1 MLTLTHKNTVY
12 TTKTCAV
19 DAGFLVLDKIR
30 NMKYLLACIFIGTC
44 LTASAQADFNNV
56 FLAGVDDAE
65 RFTTSYMEPLSESVV
80 YSMSTGWYNT
90 ADAKPL
96 GGFEIS
102 ILGNITGFK
111 NKEDKKTF
119 ILNPND
125 YENLDFV
132 DNPGVAREVSTALGN
147 ISGTEVYVE
156 SEVLEVTVRE
166 TFELPSGLSGEDIDF
181 IPSGYIQAGIGLFK
195 GTEIKA
201 RFLPK
206 IEYEDTSIGLLGL
219 GLQHD
224 FTKLLPADKILPVAI
239 SAVIGYTNINGDYD
253 LAEADLIDGENQ
265 RIEAEI
271 NSWAFGAVVSTKLPV
286 INFYG
291 GVNYIT
297 GKSVTDVLGTYRVTS
312 GPFASETYVD
322 PFSITKKVNG
332 VTGTIGTKLKLGFF
346 RLNAEYNLGEFNTAT
361 LGINFGFR

>member
-1 MLTLTHKNTVY
+1 MKNLLTCV
-12 TTKTCAV
+12 
-19 DAGFLVLDKIR
+19 FLG
-30 NMKYLLACIFIGTC
+30 AC
-44 LTASAQADFNNV
+44 LTTAAQADFNNV
-56 FLAGVDDAE
+56 LAAGVEDAE
-65 RFTTSYMEPLSESVV
+65 RFTTDYMAPLSESVV

-96 GGFEIS
+96 SGFEIS
-102 ILGNITGFK
+102 IIGNITGFK
-111 NKEDKKTF
+111 NKEDKKSF
-119 ILNPND
+119 ILDPSD

-132 DNPGVAREVSTALGN
+132 ENPGVAREVSTALGD
-147 ISGTEVYVE
+147 ISGTQVYVE
-156 SEVLEVTVRE
+156 GEVLGVTVRE
-166 TFELPSGLSGEDIDF
+166 TFELPSGLAGENIDF
-181 IPSGYIQAGIGLFK
+181 VPSGYLQASVGVIK

-206 IEYEDTSIGLLGL
+206 MQYEDASIGLFGL
-219 GLQHD
+219 GIQHD

-253 LAEADLIDGENQ
+253 LSNARLIEGENQ

-271 NSWAFGAVVSTKLPV
+271 SSWTFGAVVSTKLPI

-297 GKSVTDVLGTYRVTS
+297 GKSVTDVLGTYRVNS
-312 GPFASETYVD
+312 GPFESETYKD
-322 PFSITKKVNG
+322 PFSIVKKVNG
-332 VTGTIGTKLKLGFF
+332 VTGTLGTKLKLGFF

-361 LGINFGFR
+361 VGINFGFR

>member
-1 MLTLTHKNTVY
+1 MKKL
-12 TTKTCAV
+12 
-19 DAGFLVLDKIR
+19 LVF
-30 NMKYLLACIFIGTC
+30 IFIGSC
-44 LTASAQADFNNV
+44 LTAKAQADFNNV
-56 FLAGVDDAE
+56 LAAGVDDAE
-65 RFTTSYMEPLSESVV
+65 QFTTDYMAPLSESVV
-80 YSMSTGWYNT
+80 YSISTGWYNT

-102 ILGNITGFK
+102 IIGNITGFK

-119 ILNPND
+119 LLDPND

-132 DNPGVAREVSTALGN
+132 ENPGMAREVSTALGD
-147 ISGTEVYVE
+147 ISGTEVFVE
-156 SEVLEVTVRE
+156 GEVLGVTVRE

-181 IPSGYIQAGIGLFK
+181 VPSGYVQASVGLIK
-195 GTEIKA
+195 GTEVKA

-206 IEYEDTSIGLLGL
+206 IDYEDASIGMFGL
-219 GLQHD
+219 GIQHD

-239 SAVIGYTNINGDYD
+239 SAVIGYTNISGDYD
-253 LAEADLIDGENQ
+253 LTNAKLIDGEDQ
-265 RIEAEI
+265 RIEAKI
-271 NSWAFGAVVSTKLPV
+271 NSWAFGAVVSTKLPI

-322 PFSITKKVNG
+322 PFSIIKKVSG
-332 VTGTIGTKLKLGFF
+332 VTGTVGTKLKLGFF

-361 LGINFGFR
+361 VGINFGFR

>member
-1 MLTLTHKNTVY
+1 MKNLF
-12 TTKTCAV
+12 TCV
-19 DAGFLVLDKIR
+19 FLG
-30 NMKYLLACIFIGTC
+30 AC
-44 LTASAQADFNNV
+44 LTTAAQADFNNV
-56 FLAGVDDAE
+56 LAAGVEDAE
-65 RFTTSYMEPLSESVV
+65 RFTTDYMAPLSESVV

-102 ILGNITGFK
+102 IIGNITGFK

-119 ILNPND
+119 ILNPSD

-132 DNPGVAREVSTALGN
+132 ENPGVAREVSTALGD
-147 ISGTEVYVE
+147 ISGTQVYVE
-156 SEVLEVTVRE
+156 GEVLGVTVRE
-166 TFELPSGLSGEDIDF
+166 TFELPSGLAGENIDF
-181 IPSGYIQAGIGLFK
+181 VPSGYLQASVGVIK

-206 IEYEDTSIGLLGL
+206 MEYEDASIGLFGL
-219 GLQHD
+219 GIQHD

-253 LAEADLIDGENQ
+253 LSNARLIEGENQ

-271 NSWAFGAVVSTKLPV
+271 SSWAFGAVVSTKLPI

-297 GKSVTDVLGTYRVTS
+297 GKSVTDVLGTYRVNS
-312 GPFASETYVD
+312 GPFESETYED
-322 PFSITKKVNG
+322 PFSIVKKVNG
-332 VTGTIGTKLKLGFF
+332 VTGTLGTKLKLGFL

-361 LGINFGFR
+361 VGINFGFR

>member
-1 MLTLTHKNTVY
+1 MKNLLTS
-12 TTKTCAV
+12 
-19 DAGFLVLDKIR
+19 
-30 NMKYLLACIFIGTC
+30 IFVGTC

-56 FLAGVDDAE
+56 LSAGVEDAE
-65 RFTTSYMEPLSESVV
+65 TFTADYMAPLSESVV

-102 ILGNITGFK
+102 IIGNITGFK

-119 ILNPND
+119 ILDPND
-125 YENLDFV
+125 YQNLDFV
-132 DNPGVAREVSTALGN
+132 ENPGVARPVSTALGD
-147 ISGTEVYVE
+147 ISGTEVFVE
-156 SEVLEVTVRE
+156 GEVLGVTVRE

-181 IPSGYIQAGIGLFK
+181 VPSGYVQASVGLIK

-206 IEYEDTSIGLLGL
+206 MEYEDASIGLFGL
-219 GLQHD
+219 GIQHD

-239 SAVIGYTNINGDYD
+239 SAVIGYTNISGDYD
-253 LAEADLIDGENQ
+253 LANANLVDGENQ

-271 NSWAFGAVVSTKLPV
+271 SSWAFGAVVSTKLPI

-312 GPFASETYVD
+312 GPFASETYED

-332 VTGTIGTKLKLGFF
+332 VTGTLGTKLKLGFF

-361 LGINFGFR
+361 VGINFGFR

>member
-1 MLTLTHKNTVY
+1 MKNLF
-12 TTKTCAV
+12 TCV
-19 DAGFLVLDKIR
+19 FLG
-30 NMKYLLACIFIGTC
+30 AC
-44 LTASAQADFNNV
+44 LTTAAQADFNNV
-56 FLAGVDDAE
+56 LAAGVEDAE
-65 RFTTSYMEPLSESVV
+65 RFTTDYMAPLSESVV

-102 ILGNITGFK
+102 IIGNITGFK

-119 ILNPND
+119 ILDPSD

-132 DNPGVAREVSTALGN
+132 ENPGVAREVSTALGD
-147 ISGTEVYVE
+147 ISGTQVYVE
-156 SEVLEVTVRE
+156 GEVLGVTVRE
-166 TFELPSGLSGEDIDF
+166 TFELPSGLAGENIDF
-181 IPSGYIQAGIGLFK
+181 VPSGYLQASVGVIK

-206 IEYEDTSIGLLGL
+206 MEYEDASIGLFGL
-219 GLQHD
+219 GIQHD

-253 LAEADLIDGENQ
+253 LSNARLIEGENQ

-271 NSWAFGAVVSTKLPV
+271 SSWAFGAVVSTKLPI

-297 GKSVTDVLGTYRVTS
+297 GKSVTDVLGTYRVNS
-312 GPFASETYVD
+312 GPFESETYED
-322 PFSITKKVNG
+322 PFSIVKKVNG
-332 VTGTIGTKLKLGFF
+332 VTGTLGTKLKLGFF

-361 LGINFGFR
+361 VGINFGFR

>member
-1 MLTLTHKNTVY
+1 MKNLVTSVLIGS
-12 TTKTCAV
+12 CLAV
-19 DAGFLVLDKIR
+19 
-30 NMKYLLACIFIGTC
+30 
-44 LTASAQADFNNV
+44 SAQADFNNV
-56 FLAGVDDAE
+56 LSAGVEDAE
-65 RFTTSYMEPLSESVV
+65 TFTTDYMAPLSESVI

-102 ILGNITGFK
+102 IIGNITGFK

-119 ILNPND
+119 ILDPND
-125 YENLDFV
+125 YQNLDFV
-132 DNPGVAREVSTALGN
+132 DNPGVARPVSTALGD
-147 ISGTEVYVE
+147 ISGTEVFVE
-156 SEVLEVTVRE
+156 GEVLGVTVRE

-181 IPSGYIQAGIGLFK
+181 IPSGYVQASVGLIK
-195 GTEIKA
+195 GTEVKA

-206 IEYEDTSIGLLGL
+206 IEYEDASIGLFGL
-219 GLQHD
+219 GIQHD

-239 SAVIGYTNINGDYD
+239 SAVIGYTNISGDYD
-253 LAEADLIDGENQ
+253 LVNADLIDGENQ

-271 NSWAFGAVVSTKLPV
+271 NSWAFGAVVSTKLPI

-297 GKSVTDVLGTYRVTS
+297 GKSVTDVLGTYRVTG
-312 GPFASETYVD
+312 GPFASETYED

-332 VTGTIGTKLKLGFF
+332 VTGTLGTKLKLGFF

-361 LGINFGFR
+361 VGVNFGFR

>member
-1 MLTLTHKNTVY
+1 MKNLLTS
-12 TTKTCAV
+12 
-19 DAGFLVLDKIR
+19 
-30 NMKYLLACIFIGTC
+30 IFVGTC

-56 FLAGVDDAE
+56 LSAGVEDAE
-65 RFTTSYMEPLSESVV
+65 TFTTDYMAPLSESVV

-102 ILGNITGFK
+102 IIGNITGFK

-119 ILNPND
+119 ILDPND
-125 YENLDFV
+125 YQNLDFV
-132 DNPGVAREVSTALGN
+132 DNPGVARQVSTALGD
-147 ISGTEVYVE
+147 ISGTEVFVE
-156 SEVLEVTVRE
+156 GEVLGVTVRE

-181 IPSGYIQAGIGLFK
+181 VPSGYVQASVGLIK
-195 GTEIKA
+195 GTEVKA

-206 IEYEDTSIGLLGL
+206 MEYEDASIGLFGL
-219 GLQHD
+219 GIQHD

-239 SAVIGYTNINGDYD
+239 SAVIGYTNISGDYD
-253 LAEADLIDGENQ
+253 LANADLIDGENQ

-271 NSWAFGAVVSTKLPV
+271 SSWAFGAVVSTKLPI

-312 GPFASETYVD
+312 GPFASETYED

-332 VTGTIGTKLKLGFF
+332 VTGTLGTKLKLGFF

-361 LGINFGFR
+361 VGINFGFR